1 MSSFTEKLDDEGLA
15 FFNELAYKPFA
26 VQAQAFLNAYWNEVE
41 DQAEFIFSVSYQVIR
56 YADMHTKGVSLVHLY
71 DEGNDV
77 DFNIGLYFY
86 EKLQKKVEEESNG
99 KWLTEEWAPSRPQMM
114 TAIVRKKELREKV
127 DCNFDGRVSFLEY
140 LLYQYR
146 EFANPADFVHRSMEA
161 LKDDEH
167 PEIKKARLALE
178 EVRKAIRAYE
188 AEKKRLEDKSKLP
201 GVKGLT
207 GVHELSQLG
216 ASPQWERLNCAIIHA
231 EAAVRIAIRK
241 YGNGRVCVGSGS
253 AGPDGESSPGSAPA
267 NWNQGTLWWMN
278 RELEQMKK
286 HYGRADLAEKYSGSS
301 SAAIRSGA
309 TSARKT
315 SRAGPPA
322 PAVNATA

>member
-1 MSSFTEKLDDEGLA
+1 MSSFTEKLDAEGLA

-26 VQAQAFLNAYWNEVE
+26 EQAQAFLNAYWAEVE
-41 DQAEFIFSVSYQVIR
+41 NQAEFIFAVSYQVMR

-71 DEGNDV
+71 DEGTDV

-86 EKLQKKVEEESNG
+86 EKLQKKVEQESDG
-99 KWLTEEWAPSRPQMM
+99 KWLTDEWLPSRPQMM

-127 DCNFDGRVSFLEY
+127 DVNFDGRISFLEY

-146 EFANPADFVHRSMEA
+146 EFANPADFVRRSLEA

-167 PEIKKARLALE
+167 PEIKKARLALL
-178 EVRKAIRAYE
+178 EVKKAVRAYE

-216 ASPQWERLNCAIIHA
+216 ASPQWERLNCALITA

-241 YGNGRVCVGSGS
+241 YGNGRVAVGGG
-253 AGPDGESSPGSAPA
+253 GPGTGEDAIGGGNAPA
-267 NWNQGTLWWMN
+267 NWTQGTLWWMN
-278 RELEQMKK
+278 RELEEMKA
-286 HYGRADLAEKYSGSS
+286 HYGRADLAEKYTASRKGSRATATA
-301 SAAIRSGA
+301 SAAQ
-309 TSARKT
+309 
-315 SRAGPPA
+315 
-322 PAVNATA
+322 ATA